1 MESGDQGRAGA
12 VVEAGAA
19 AAASDLD
26 RPSRLPG
33 WWTTA
38 TGNLYLVL
46 GTVVFGLLALPA
58 SLLPPRGDWVFPL
71 SKLWAWGL
79 LGASGVRVRA
89 RTRAPLSPE
98 GGYIFLANHQSMFD
112 IPLVIATVPVQLRF
126 AAKRSLFRIPVFGWA
141 IAAGG
146 FIPVDRGDREKA
158 RSTFSAAQ
166 ERLGRGTSVILFPE
180 GSRSLD
186 GLVHPF
192 QRGGFLL
199 ALKTGLPIVPVGI
212 RGTLGRQHRG
222 SFKIRGGMVEVC
234 YGEPI
239 DPADFGIRG
248 RRELEAEVRRRIEEL
263 AGTEARTRRS
273 SNAPGN
279 PPLRGTFSFFGGVP
293 CLSASAPPDRTL
305 RTRSWR
311 TISKTASGN
320 RSRTSSSPA

>member
-1 MESGDQGRAGA
+1 MGAQEKGRNGTSVATGDADAGTDGNA
-12 VVEAGAA
+12 VSAPP
-19 AAASDLD
+19 SS
-26 RPSRLPG
+26 PSRLPG
-33 WWTTA
+33 WWTTL

-46 GTVVFGLLALPA
+46 GTLVYGLLALPA
-58 SLLPPRGDWVFPL
+58 SVVPPRGDWVFSL

-79 LGASGVRVRA
+79 LGASGVSVRSSI
-89 RTRAPLSPE
+89 RQPLAVE

-158 RSTFSAAQ
+158 RNTFSAAQ
-166 ERLGRGTSVILFPE
+166 ERLGRGTSVLLFPE

-212 RGTLGRQHRG
+212 RGTLGRQRRG
-222 SFKIRGGMVEVC
+222 SYKIRGGGVEVH
-234 YGEPI
+234 YGAPI
-239 DPADFGIRG
+239 DPADYGIRG

-263 AGTEARTRRS
+263 AGAES
-273 SNAPGN
+273 S
-279 PPLRGTFSFFGGVP
+279 
-293 CLSASAPPDRTL
+293 DQE
-305 RTRSWR
+305 
-311 TISKTASGN
+311 ID
-320 RSRTSSSPA
+320 